1 MNDHAIF
8 LLTRAERRSIK
19 QMIKIRKKEKESF
32 LKQQEQQEQKE
43 KFQEE
48 LMQNKEERKQCLE
61 AYRKR
66 KIKESIFETQMKE
79 YEKEGYELE
88 LKITQIEQ
96 ERIKESFYLK
106 RLNILLLL
114 FGFLDGIEKM
124 VITDQT
130 GQKRCLSLNDMV
142 VTFLDIVLEEEKE
155 TLEKEHRILQ
165 LYMLLNSVKEQPLDK
180 KHPFYLTEEEK
191 IKTYSQILEME
202 EKRKVRDK
210 KRNINHL
217 PSLEDLKLNDF
228 FSTNIEEIYKHLFEE
243 AQEQKRKKQNR

>member
-48 LMQNKEERKQCLE
+48 LMKNKEERKQCLE

-66 KIKESIFETQMKE
+66 KLKENTFEAQMKE

-142 VTFLDIVLEEEKE
+142 VAFLDIVLEEEKE

-202 EKRKVRDK
+202 EKS
-210 KRNINHL
+210 KR
-217 PSLEDLKLNDF
+217 
-228 FSTNIEEIYKHLFEE
+228 
-243 AQEQKRKKQNR
+243 

>member
-66 KIKESIFETQMKE
+66 KLKENAFEAQMKE

-88 LKITQIEQ
+88 LKITQIDQ

-130 GQKRCLSLNDMV
+130 GQKRWLSLDDMV

-202 EKRKVRDK
+202 EKRKIRDK
-210 KRNINHL
+210 ERNMNHL
-217 PSLEDLKLNDF
+217 SSLEDLKINDF
-228 FSTNIEEIYKHLFEE
+228 FSTNIEEIYNHLFLEKKLE
-243 AQEQKRKKQNR
+243 RKK

>member
-8 LLTRAERRSIK
+8 LLTKAERRNIK
-19 QMIKIRKKEKESF
+19 QMIKIRKKEKDSF
-32 LKQQEQQEQKE
+32 LKQQEKQEQKE

-48 LMQNKEERKQCLE
+48 LMKNKEERKQCLE

-66 KIKESIFETQMKE
+66 KLKENAFEAQMKE

-88 LKITQIEQ
+88 LKITQIDQ

-130 GQKRCLSLNDMV
+130 GQKRCLSLDDMV

-165 LYMLLNSVKEQPLDK
+165 LYFFFK
-180 KHPFYLTEEEK
+180 FYNFICYL
-191 IKTYSQILEME
+191 I
-202 EKRKVRDK
+202 V
-210 KRNINHL
+210 
-217 PSLEDLKLNDF
+217 
-228 FSTNIEEIYKHLFEE
+228 
-243 AQEQKRKKQNR
+243 